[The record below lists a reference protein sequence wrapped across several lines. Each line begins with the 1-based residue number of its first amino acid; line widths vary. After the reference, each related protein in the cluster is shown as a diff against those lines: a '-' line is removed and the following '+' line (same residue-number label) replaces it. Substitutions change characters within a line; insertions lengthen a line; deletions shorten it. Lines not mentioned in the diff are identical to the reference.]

1 MVIYVILS
9 VLQSSH
15 NVYSLSSCQ
24 THIKIPDSCNF
35 ISHWINQM
43 IAYYLTTLGWG
54 GKYYFVCSVP
64 LREQF
69 DIWTRLA
76 RKREVV
82 INSSGKLWYSHWN
95 KLKIKWMIRIVQVE
109 TRRIGLLGT
118 VSYVVILSRRDK
130 ITLFNND
137 KNLILFNMLAR
148 SLLCLSIISSASSSS
163 FVVRNGS
170 QLMLDGEEFSFSG
183 VNIYWLG
190 QDENNPNTPLG
201 ESPYYSH
208 PSMFR

>member
-1 MVIYVILS
+1 
-9 VLQSSH
+9 
-15 NVYSLSSCQ
+15 
-24 THIKIPDSCNF
+24 
-35 ISHWINQM
+35 
-43 IAYYLTTLGWG
+43 
-54 GKYYFVCSVP
+54 
-64 LREQF
+64 
-69 DIWTRLA
+69 
-76 RKREVV
+76 
-82 INSSGKLWYSHWN
+82 
-95 KLKIKWMIRIVQVE
+95 MIRIVQVE

-130 ITLFNND
+130 IILFDND
-137 KNLILFNMLAR
+137 KDLILFKMLAR
-148 SLLCLSIISSASSSS
+148 SLLCLSIISSAAFSSS

-170 QLMLDGEEFSFSG
+170 QLMLNGEEFSFSG